1 MSAIIKSTQRLF
13 ENTARA
19 RVQSTL
25 LIMGREWVER
35 HGYSWEMLCA
45 GPSEWPWRQSTPTV
59 NPGQEIRRAI
69 TELNSFSDREL
80 HDLRIHRS
88 GIENAV
94 RHGRCEQGRYE
105 HDSQL
110 EPQKSVA

>member
-1 MSAIIKSTQRLF
+1 MKTMSAIIKATQRFF
-13 ENTARA
+13 EATARA

-25 LIMGREWVER
+25 LSMGREWVER
-35 HGYSWEMLCA
+35 QGYSWELLRS
-45 GPSEWPWRQSTPTV
+45 GVSEFPWRQSTATV
-59 NPGQEIRRAI
+59 QSEKAIRRAI

-94 RHGRCEQGRYE
+94 GHSHSENN
-105 HDSQL
+105 SQL

>member
-1 MSAIIKSTQRLF
+1 MSAVIRATKRFF
-13 ENTARA
+13 EATARA

-35 HGYSWEMLCA
+35 HGYSWELLHA
-45 GPSEWPWRQSTPTV
+45 GVNEWPWRQSTTAVQPEK
-59 NPGQEIRRAI
+59 EIRRAI

-94 RHGRCEQGRYE
+94 RHGRCEN
-105 HDSQL
+105 DPQL